1 MKKTV
6 SLDDKYINKTGSIY
20 INGIQ
25 SLVRLPLI
33 QKQRDLKNKLNT
45 SGFISG
51 YPGSPLGGYDLELI
65 KAKKYY
71 ERSLAAKELSSDT
84 KSALN
89 TRINIGI
96 LNIDLG
102 YYHHALK
109 IFQETLA
116 TASEQD
122 NKFHYALMYF

>member
-6 SLDDKYINKTGSIY
+6 SLDDKYIKKTGSIY

-65 KAKKYY
+65 KAKKYLI
-71 ERSLAAKELSSDT
+71 EHEIDHQAGINEEIAATSVWGSQQIE
-84 KSALN
+84 
-89 TRINIGI
+89 
-96 LNIDLG
+96 
-102 YYHHALK
+102 
-109 IFQETLA
+109 
-116 TASEQD
+116 
-122 NKFHYALMYF
+122 